1 MSELS
6 KEFKQNREP
15 VLRRYN
21 NKCAFCATTDDE
33 HRDKHGRGLD
43 VHHIVPRKAGGGDS
57 VSNLIPVC
65 RKCHRNLE
73 TTQGSA
79 IKELKQSLK
88 TELKEYFNRDTHV
101 EGERVKVVKDEVWEH
116 ETHGRITIW
125 DVESKQIGY
134 GSDGPIHDT
143 TVQFVLRLDE
153 SVKENP
159 TVYCESYESFIKHA
173 DREAYQ
179 YSESGLKEVVQEV
192 GVSL

>member
-6 KEFKQNREP
+6 KEFKQNRDP

-21 NKCAFCATTDDE
+21 NKCAFCATGDEE

-43 VHHIVPRKAGGGDS
+43 VHHIVPRKAGGSDS

-88 TELKEYFNRDTHV
+88 TELKEYFNRDTHA
-101 EGERVKVVKDEVWEH
+101 ESERVKVVKDEVWEH
-116 ETHGRITIW
+116 ETYGNITIW

-134 GSDGPIHDT
+134 GSDGPIYDT
-143 TVQFVLRLDE
+143 TVQFVLGFGE
-153 SVKENP
+153 SVKDHP
-159 TVYCESYESFIKHA
+159 YVYRESYETFIGHA
-173 DREAYQ
+173 HREAYQ
-179 YSESGLKEVVQEV
+179 YAEDGLKEAVEEV